1 VVQSCGVE
9 DFKKEFIMT
18 QKTHGLR
25 ELTDAE
31 VELVSGGDCGV
42 LHPLV
47 LIQGNGV
54 CNFNANAPCTP
65 AADNGL
71 QAPKQPGAFVGVC
84 LD

>member
-1 VVQSCGVE
+1 
-9 DFKKEFIMT
+9 MT
-18 QKTHGLR
+18 EKMQGLR

-31 VELVSGGDCGV
+31 VDLVSGGCDS

-54 CNFNANAPCTP
+54 CNFNSNAPCTP

-71 QAPKQPGAFVGVC
+71 AQPKEPGAFVGFCVT
-84 LD
+84 